1 MLWKYLLLTSQPGTL
16 RPIGDFSFL
25 GSWMLCLGLHKL
37 HPAAPSL
44 PDDSNPTISDLPPH
58 SAGRRSLKGCAG
70 RGGTQ
75 HTAGTATLQ
84 VSEPARPLSHLPE
97 VTLLT
102 LQPRLRHLRARRCS
116 QPLESLSQGQEG
128 MPGSFP
134 WPGLTAPH
142 GLGSKVRLSQS
153 SGFKELPQTLWKQHY
168 KNV

>member
-1 MLWKYLLLTSQPGTL
+1 MGIFPSWALGCCAWGYTNSIQRLLPCLMTQTPPYLICLHTQP
-16 RPIGDFSFL
+16 
-25 GSWMLCLGLHKL
+25 
-37 HPAAPSL
+37 
-44 PDDSNPTISDLPPH
+44 
-58 SAGRRSLKGCAG
+58 GRRSLKGCAG